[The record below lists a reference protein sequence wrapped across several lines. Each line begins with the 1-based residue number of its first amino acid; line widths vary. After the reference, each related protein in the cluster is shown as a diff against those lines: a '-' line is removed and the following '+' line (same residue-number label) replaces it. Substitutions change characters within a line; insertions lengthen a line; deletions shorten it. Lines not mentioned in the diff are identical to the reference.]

1 MPNLHFK
8 SLPLGNGGIM
18 IAALEIKL
26 KTGKSKYFQ
35 GFTDAAAA
43 ALMALNGYDMAGH
56 VKKQIDLEPVLSAF
70 KAEAV
75 LDV

>member
-1 MPNLHFK
+1 
-8 SLPLGNGGIM
+8 M
-18 IAALEIKL
+18 ITALEIKL
-26 KTGKSKYFQ
+26 KTGQRKYFQ

-43 ALMALNGYDMAGH
+43 DLLAVNGYDMAGH
-56 VKKQIDLEPVLSAF
+56 TKKQIDLEPVLSAF